1 MVATKEYSKQ
11 YYLLH
16 KDKMKEQLKKRLTTK
31 IFCHECNTDIT
42 KANFH
47 QHNKTQK
54 HLRNKENFKAGEGKP
69 IRNESDLLNLFS
81 QIKNALDTLE
91 KNESKAK

>member
-1 MVATKEYSKQ
+1 MY
-11 YYLLH
+11 
-16 KDKMKEQLKKRLTTK
+16 TK
-31 IFCHECNTDIT
+31 IFCHECNIDVT

-54 HLRNKENFKAGEGKP
+54 HLRNKENFKAGEEKP

-91 KNESKAK
+91 KNESKVKWFFITIINITFNIYYMNL